1 MLVRDP
7 EAAEERF
14 QVLLRDDVPRH
25 GVVDVL
31 PPVDEAGPGDVTQV
45 VIRGRIVVDLD
56 DSDVLV
62 PQTTFH
68 KARVDQDFGM
78 RVLCHATFLG
88 RLRSNTLLYYFRQR
102 LFQYAFHEA
111 LDTPIGMDID
121 NGRCTAVREPR
132 LHIAVPLSPS
142 RRVARAV

>member
-31 PPVDEAGPGDVTQV
+31 PPVDEAGPRDVTQI
-45 VIRGRIVVDLD
+45 VIRGGIVVDLD

-62 PQTTFH
+62 PQTPFH

-88 RLRSNTLLYYFRQR
+88 RLRSNTLLYYLLIVIF
-102 LFQYAFHEA
+102 LSAFG
-111 LDTPIGMDID
+111 TKPIGLESGGI
-121 NGRCTAVREPR
+121 
-132 LHIAVPLSPS
+132 
-142 RRVARAV
+142 